1 MKRLVILFTL
11 FLFASCSSTQQM
23 ISETPTSTR
32 QAIVYEDKVVIVTK
46 TTITKEHYERLVA
59 ARVQNTDLV
68 NK

>member
-1 MKRLVILFTL
+1 
-11 FLFASCSSTQQM
+11 M

-59 ARVQNTDLV
+59 ARAQNMELV